1 MAIANKILPLFA
13 VCLVPVIIVVLLFVY
28 GDYNHKAPEHV
39 VIGSGFQVKLGAL
52 SAPARPFVR
61 RDPYSMH
68 IPRPD
73 VVYGNKETFWSSFL
87 SLFRFSNTAIDQ
99 AVIPKEANNPECFLQ
114 HNGTFEYS
122 NAELDTFRKRIK
134 AGFRLNYYVDDMPV
148 VSEYKDGLWYGVP
161 IGFLSEDKQDVYLYT
176 HYDIHISVDVYGRTL
191 HASFVPRHTDPTAPC
206 GEEYA
211 QPTRAVSE
219 VTWSYRTFVHTLKTK
234 YEDRFKFYDQ
244 KLHGQHS
251 KIEMVALIYSCL
263 AAIGILVVL
272 GLLSWNISR
281 RKYDLEGFL
290 LQTSATLAG
299 EAIIEQPYA
308 SDSDSYEEIELDLQV
323 PDGRVK
329 ARQRNKGKAER
340 AQLIDV
346 DVSYT
351 GPNTQTYLKR
361 AASVILGAPR
371 RVVLLSALVGTGVH
385 LLTVTLLGLA
395 LSSLVQQTLNNAW
408 QTIIVIMMPTTGW
421 VAGFASTRVLRLYRS
436 KRVLCSGII
445 MTVILP
451 SWLIF
456 LFFFVNSIE
465 LASHDSAIQ
474 VALFFFCLFMVA
486 VYFVSMM
493 GGMWLASKFKV
504 PTLPEYH
511 TMRYLPENRS
521 ACQWITQFVLT
532 TVVSSV
538 AIGIGVVY
546 VTMKIVQSFWANR
559 VIMLVFVIFGFILL
573 WVLITAA
580 LSVLVTYFNV
590 VSPIGGRN
598 PYWHWKTFITSG
610 GPAVVAWLVGI
621 FYAITLLQDV
631 DLGSQTLIFII
642 ITFSSVMM
650 FISLGSVGVITVD
663 TFFRRYVYR
672 YLVIRE

>member
-1 MAIANKILPLFA
+1 
-13 VCLVPVIIVVLLFVY
+13 
-28 GDYNHKAPEHV
+28 
-39 VIGSGFQVKLGAL
+39 
-52 SAPARPFVR
+52 
-61 RDPYSMH
+61 
-68 IPRPD
+68 
-73 VVYGNKETFWSSFL
+73 
-87 SLFRFSNTAIDQ
+87 
-99 AVIPKEANNPECFLQ
+99 
-114 HNGTFEYS
+114 
-122 NAELDTFRKRIK
+122 
-134 AGFRLNYYVDDMPV
+134 MPV
-148 VSEYKDGLWYGVP
+148 VSEYMDGLWYGVP

-191 HASFVPRHTDPTAPC
+191 HASFVPRHTDSTAPC

-211 QPTRAVSE
+211 QPTRAVSN
-219 VTWSYRTFVHTLKTK
+219 VAWSYRTFVHTLNTK
-234 YEDRFKFYDQ
+234 YEDRYKFYDQ

-251 KIEMVALIYSCL
+251 KIELVALVYSSIAALGVLVIL
-263 AAIGILVVL
+263 A
-272 GLLSWNISR
+272 LLSWRISL

-290 LQTSATLAG
+290 LHTSATLAG
-299 EAIIEQPYA
+299 ESIKQEPYV
-308 SDSDSYEEIELDLQV
+308 SDSDSYEEIELDLEV
-323 PDGRVK
+323 SGSVK

-346 DVSYT
+346 DVSFT

-385 LLTVTLLGLA
+385 LLSVTLLGLV
-395 LSSLVQQTLNNAW
+395 LSSLVQRSLNNAW

-436 KRVLCSGII
+436 KRALCSGVI

-451 SWLIF
+451 SWLFF
-456 LFFFVNSIE
+456 LFFLINSIE
-465 LASHDSAIQ
+465 LMHHQSSIQ
-474 VALFFFCLFMVA
+474 AALCLFCLFMLV

-504 PTLPEYH
+504 PKLPEYH
-511 TMRYLPENRS
+511 TMRYLPPVQS
-521 ACQWITQFVLT
+521 ACQWVTQFILT

-538 AIGIGVVY
+538 LVGIGVAY

-559 VIMLVFVIFGFILL
+559 VIMLIFVIFGFILL

-590 VSPIGGRN
+590 VSRVGGQN

-610 GPAVVAWLVGI
+610 GPAGVAWLVGMI
-621 FYAITLLQDV
+621 YAFTTLEGV
-631 DLGSQTLIFII
+631 DAGSQLLIYVV
-642 ITFSSVMM
+642 ITFSSAMM